1 MKIKDATPNKQHL
14 VLGMPQTDA
23 NLFNTRLIMEAL
35 VSSDEKIVNE
45 EQVATDQ
52 NAAENQS
59 SDPVEETQQATQ
71 ENASENADAKDWKA
85 EAEAL
90 AKQLEELKDQAMRV
104 QADAQNV
111 RRRAEM
117 DVEKAHK
124 FALEKFAKELLPVI
138 DSLEKAVEAELASG
152 NEMTPLRE
160 GVEMTLSLFLSAIN
174 KFNLEQIEPVGK
186 PFDPALH
193 EAMSMVEVPNA
204 EPNTVIA
211 SMQKGYTLN
220 GRLVRPAMV
229 MVAKN
234 SGANSTKIDEQA

>member
-1 MKIKDATPNKQHL
+1 M
-14 VLGMPQTDA
+14 
-23 NLFNTRLIMEAL
+23 
-35 VSSDEKIVNE
+35 SSDSEKIINE
-45 EQVATDQ
+45 EQLAEQADQ
-52 NAAENQS
+52 GAADSAAES
-59 SDPVEETQQATQ
+59 AQAN
-71 ENASENADAKDWKA
+71 EASQAGQDGQKDWKA
-85 EAEAL
+85 EAQAL
-90 AKQLEELKDQAMRV
+90 AQKVEEMKEQALRA

-138 DSLEKAVEAELASG
+138 DSLEKAVEAEIAAG

-160 GVEMTLSLFLSAIN
+160 GVEMTLSMFLSSIS
-174 KFNLEQIEPVGK
+174 KFNLEQIDPVGK
-186 PFDPALH
+186 PFDPSLH

-229 MVAKN
+229 MVSKN
-234 SGANSTKIDEQA
+234 SAGNATKIDEQA